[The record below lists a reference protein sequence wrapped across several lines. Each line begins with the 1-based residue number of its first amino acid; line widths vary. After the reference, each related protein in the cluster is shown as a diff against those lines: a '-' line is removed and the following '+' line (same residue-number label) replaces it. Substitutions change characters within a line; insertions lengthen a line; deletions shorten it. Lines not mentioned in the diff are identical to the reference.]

1 MTSGGP
7 ARSAGRGRRMEALL
21 EELYPELRSI
31 TGPGLRATLSRLEQE
46 LPGMMRYR
54 VPTGTEVF
62 DWRIPREWRLR
73 HAYIEGPDG
82 ERIVDVR
89 WHNLHVVNYSI
100 PVDARMSLSELR
112 PHLHTLPDRPDWIP
126 YRTSYYQPSWGF
138 CMEHRRLEG
147 LPEGTYHVVIDS
159 ELAEG
164 VLDYGELVLG
174 GDGEH
179 EVLFSA
185 HVCHPSLANDNLSGV
200 VALVELARS
209 VAARTRRRYRY
220 RFLFAP
226 ATIGAVAFLATHAD
240 AVRRIRHGVVV
251 TGVGGP
257 GVLHYKRT
265 RDGAPLDGIMERV
278 LAGLGAYRILP
289 FTPDGYDERQFNSPG
304 FRLPV
309 GRLSRLPHGEY
320 PEYHTSGDN
329 PTFVSG
335 DAMGGAVA
343 ALEGL
348 VGRLEGDGAL
358 RSLVPYGEPQLSR
371 HGLST
376 AEGPVSPAA
385 VRWVLNLAD
394 GENTVREMVDRSGLQ
409 PGEIDAAVEMLLRK
423 GLVERDATS
432 PTGEGGEA
440 S

>member
-1 MTSGGP
+1 MQ
-7 ARSAGRGRRMEALL
+7 ALL

-54 VPTGTEVF
+54 VPTGTAVF
-62 DWRIPREWRLR
+62 DWRVPPEWRLR

-82 ERIVDVR
+82 ERVVDVR
-89 WHNLHVVNYSI
+89 RHNLHVVNYSV
-100 PVDARMSLSELR
+100 PVDAEMSLSELR

-126 YRTSYYQPSWGF
+126 YRTSYYEPAWGF
-138 CMEHRRLEG
+138 CMEHRRLER

-159 ELAEG
+159 DLSEG
-164 VLDYGELVLG
+164 ALDYGELVLG
-174 GDGEH
+174 GEGEH

-209 VAARTRRRYRY
+209 VAARDRRRYRY

-226 ATIGAVAFLATHAD
+226 ATIGAVAFLAAHAD

-265 RDGAPLDGIMERV
+265 RDGAPVDGLMERV
-278 LAGLGAYRILP
+278 LAGLGDHRILP

-309 GRLSRLPHGEY
+309 GRLSRLPHGAY
-320 PEYHTSGDN
+320 PEYHTSGDD
-329 PTFVSG
+329 PGFVSG
-335 DAMGGAVA
+335 DAMEGAVA

-348 VGRLEGDGAL
+348 VARLEGDGAL

-376 AEGPVSPAA
+376 ADGPASPAA
-385 VRWVLNLAD
+385 VRWILNLAD
-394 GENTVREMVDRSGLQ
+394 GETTDREMVERSGL
-409 PGEIDAAVEMLLRK
+409 PRDEIDAAVELLLRK
-423 GLVERDATS
+423 GLVERDGAS
-432 PTGEGGEA
+432 PTGEGGSA
-440 S
+440 P